1 MQGRPR
7 MALRFEFSGGV
18 ARLAP
23 PRTSAWSTPEGDVR
37 LRWNSAGNA
46 WSFDLRGLRTP
57 LGTTPL
63 LVANRAMRNEL
74 RLSGTVPLGPVRL
87 RAGVRGA
94 DIATAVEDKNRKL
107 QGDAALVFPVGWR
120 GEFSAQYHRIGFQ
133 RASLAGYFA
142 PRRVETVEG
151 GSYWQ
156 IGGDGR
162 WSAEVDLGVGMQ
174 RIAIQKQAVG
184 AWKPALRAWGM
195 WDVELT
201 RAVALRGEVEAYSAP
216 FAPAGVSTAPSWR
229 YAALSFSL
237 LFRVF

>member
-1 MQGRPR
+1 
-7 MALRFEFSGGV
+7 
-18 ARLAP
+18 
-23 PRTSAWSTPEGDVR
+23 
-37 LRWNSAGNA
+37 
-46 WSFDLRGLRTP
+46 
-57 LGTTPL
+57 
-63 LVANRAMRNEL
+63 MRNEF
-74 RLSGTVPLGPVRL
+74 RLSGTVPLGPLRL
-87 RAGVRGA
+87 RAGGRAA
-94 DIATAVEDKNRKL
+94 DIETAVEDGNRKL

-142 PRRVETVEG
+142 PKRVETVEG

-162 WSAEVDLGVGMQ
+162 WSAEVDLGAGMQ
-174 RIAIQKQAVG
+174 RIAIQKQAAG

-195 WDVELT
+195 WNVDLT

-216 FAPAGVSTAPSWR
+216 FAPAGVSTAPNWR